1 MSREEAEA
9 EDSKKKSD
17 DMRLQMAIQK
27 SKENDDGAKEEKK
40 PQSALSDLVDLNFGG
55 PTVTTT
61 GPHPPQRTAASRDPW
76 SPMAENGSSGGSQDP
91 WGGMGPIISSSTIP
105 DPWGGIGGV
114 GVPPSRG
121 SPLVF
126 GAATSTSPP
135 AGKTNPDPWSAPA
148 PAPSNNDPWGE
159 APAKG
164 EEAGQP
170 TAANIFIIILLQP
183 TLSLPADLAIP
194 TTSWLHLEELEEP
207 PTPMEDLDPESVQ
220 CPGLLLRRRPTP
232 GTWEDW
238 THSLSWGR
246 TTCR

>member
-27 SKENDDGAKEEKK
+27 SKENEDAAAKEEKK
-40 PQSALSDLVDLNFGG
+40 PQSALSDLVDLNFGA
-55 PTVTTT
+55 PALTTT
-61 GPHPPQRTAASRDPW
+61 GPNPPQRTAASRDPW
-76 SPMAENGSSGGSQDP
+76 SPLAENGSSVAARADP

-135 AGKTNPDPWSAPA
+135 SAGKTNPDPWSAPA
-148 PAPSNNDPWGE
+148 PATSNNDPWGE
-159 APAKG
+159 TPAKG
-164 EEAGQP
+164 ETGR
-170 TAANIFIIILLQP
+170 AANVLIK
-183 TLSLPADLAIP
+183 
-194 TTSWLHLEELEEP
+194 
-207 PTPMEDLDPESVQ
+207 
-220 CPGLLLRRRPTP
+220 
-232 GTWEDW
+232 
-238 THSLSWGR
+238 
-246 TTCR
+246 

>member
-27 SKENDDGAKEEKK
+27 SKENEGGEGAKEEKK

-55 PTVTTT
+55 PALTTT

-76 SPMAENGSSGGSQDP
+76 SPLAENGSSGGGQDP
-91 WGGMGPIISSSTIP
+91 WGGMGPIISTSTIP

-126 GAATSTSPP
+126 GAAASSTSDDVI
-135 AGKTNPDPWSAPA
+135 K
-148 PAPSNNDPWGE
+148 
-159 APAKG
+159 
-164 EEAGQP
+164 
-170 TAANIFIIILLQP
+170 
-183 TLSLPADLAIP
+183 
-194 TTSWLHLEELEEP
+194 
-207 PTPMEDLDPESVQ
+207 
-220 CPGLLLRRRPTP
+220 
-232 GTWEDW
+232 
-238 THSLSWGR
+238 
-246 TTCR
+246 